1 MASLYNISADILRIF
16 SDVEELEGE
25 ITDEQYNLLCIKR
38 NELEEINFL
47 FSYYY

>member
-25 ITDEQYNLLCIKR
+25 ITDEQLSLIH
-38 NELEEINFL
+38 I
-47 FSYYY
+47 